1 MAVHISPTMFMLASA
16 DAMIV
21 SGDLKALWIA
31 MSETTTKVNMDT
43 EINVRLCEYDD
54 SSFNSLFP
62 RYKSRRISY
71 LLFPQSNKIFDP
83 YPFVFSYVSKEFSQ
97 IP

>member
-31 MSETTTKVNMDT
+31 MSETTTTKVNMDT
-43 EINVRLCEYDD
+43 EINVRLCEYDHACLD
-54 SSFNSLFP
+54 SSTQAMAW
-62 RYKSRRISY
+62 K
-71 LLFPQSNKIFDP
+71 LLNQ
-83 YPFVFSYVSKEFSQ
+83 
-97 IP
+97 